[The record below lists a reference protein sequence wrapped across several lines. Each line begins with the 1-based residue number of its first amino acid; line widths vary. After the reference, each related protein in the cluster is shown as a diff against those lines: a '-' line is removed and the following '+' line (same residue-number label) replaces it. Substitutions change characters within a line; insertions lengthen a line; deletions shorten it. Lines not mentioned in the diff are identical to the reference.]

1 MNIGIL
7 FGGKSAEH
15 EVSCISALSIYN
27 NIDTEKFTP
36 FLIGITKNG
45 EFRFYENE
53 PSHLQSG
60 EWENYANNNNV
71 DLLSEKGKVKVFTK
85 SGEEI
90 LLDCIFPVL
99 HGPFG
104 EDGRIQGLL
113 EYANIA
119 YVGAGVLSSAICMD
133 KGITKDLL
141 GFRNIPQTKYILIKK
156 DDDKIQERL
165 KEISYPVFVKPANMG
180 SSVGISKVNAFE
192 ELQQAIDMA
201 IQFDERVIIEEGVDA
216 REIEIAVIQTK
227 DGIMVSSPGELL
239 VVDEFYDYDA
249 KYKKDTTKWE
259 IPARLSE
266 ATIDE
271 IKRLAKEVFEI
282 VNCRSF
288 ARVDF
293 FIDRKTRR
301 VLVNEINTIPGFTPI
316 SMYPKL
322 LIADG
327 MSYQKIIT
335 ELIERTLEEHE
346 QKK

>member
-15 EVSCISALSIYN
+15 EVSCISAFSVYS
-27 NIDTEKFTP
+27 NIDTAKFTP
-36 FLIGITKNG
+36 FLIGITKDG
-45 EFRFYENE
+45 EFRFYEDE
-53 PSHLQSG
+53 PTHLRSG
-60 EWENYANNNNV
+60 KWESYAKNNNV
-71 DLLSEKGKVKVFTK
+71 DFLSEKGKAKVFTK
-85 SGEEI
+85 NGEEI

-104 EDGRIQGLL
+104 EDGRIQGFL
-113 EYANIA
+113 EYTNIA

-133 KGITKDLL
+133 KGMTKDLL
-141 GFRNIPQTKYILIKK
+141 SFHNIPQTKYIIMKK
-156 DDDKIQERL
+156 NDDKIEESLR
-165 KEISYPVFVKPANMG
+165 EISYPVFVKPANMG
-180 SSVGISKVNAFE
+180 SSVGISKVNSPG
-192 ELQQAIDMA
+192 ELQQAIEIA
-201 IQFDERVIIEEGVDA
+201 RQFDERILIEEGVDA

-259 IPARLSE
+259 IPAQLSE
-266 ATIDE
+266 TTTDE
-271 IKRLAKEVFEI
+271 IKKLAKKVFEI

-293 FIDRKTRR
+293 FIDKRTQR

-327 MSYQKIIT
+327 MPYTKIIT